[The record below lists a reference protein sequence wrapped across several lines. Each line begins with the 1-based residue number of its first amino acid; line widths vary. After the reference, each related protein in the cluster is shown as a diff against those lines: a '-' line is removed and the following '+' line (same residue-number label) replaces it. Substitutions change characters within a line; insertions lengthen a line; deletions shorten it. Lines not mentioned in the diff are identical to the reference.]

1 MLYNE
6 RQKLGQKTYKN
17 GQPQGR
23 KGINMKTY
31 HKDFLATAS
40 IADKAD
46 GTARL
51 IIRDGA
57 GRKQHDK
64 VHASRKAAYA
74 AWRRYCN

>member
-1 MLYNE
+1 
-6 RQKLGQKTYKN
+6 
-17 GQPQGR
+17 
-23 KGINMKTY
+23 MKTY
-31 HKDFLATAS
+31 HKEFGASAS
-40 IADKAD
+40 ITDKAD

-51 IIRDGA
+51 IIRDCA